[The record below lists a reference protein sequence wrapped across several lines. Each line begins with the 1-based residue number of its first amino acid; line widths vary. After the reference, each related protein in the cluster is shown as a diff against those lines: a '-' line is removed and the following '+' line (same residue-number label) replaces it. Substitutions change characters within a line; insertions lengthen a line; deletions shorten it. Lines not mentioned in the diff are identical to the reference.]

1 MSSIA
6 ATTKE
11 KLGDSSAVSVR
22 RVFIPYLVGIV
33 AQLPLLLIYF
43 SGLWERP
50 HYQFFPFALLIV
62 GVFAWLRWPRGQVD
76 PFFAS
81 SFSNFLFWTAVGFG
95 LLGTIFV
102 EGWFTGWFTAVSV
115 VLLLTSLF
123 ARTRDSEYPSRSLLV
138 VSLPLFSVIMLP
150 NNYDFRLITWLQIIS
165 ARLSSG
171 WLDLIGF
178 RHFSPGTTLNFPDQA
193 YEVERACS
201 GVQSFFTLLFC
212 ATFIIVTLRRGFFR
226 GLFLMIS
233 AVIWAILMN
242 SVRIM
247 LIPVAWEWFGL
258 DLKSGIMHEI
268 LGYLVMLFACLM
280 LLSTD
285 QLIEYLFGNR
295 DAEVIEGRRPLFSFR
310 RATAATLEVIR
321 QPMLPR
327 HVVGLMTGAAL
338 FALFGV
344 VQLFDVVRSLN
355 NRQYAVRF
363 FDTSQIVEVAGD
375 ALPDTLTSTAGTR
388 SPEWTKRKYE
398 RVDRSRGSDLG
409 QRSDNWVYLI
419 EQEMLPAH
427 ISLDQPFPGWHELIT
442 CYQNNGWV
450 IDIPRRRGSE
460 SLQLENGETIDWTY
474 VEVGLRH
481 SETSQRGWLM
491 FGFCDENGV
500 PFDAPVEWDDI
511 RYLFEGVRNRLSSRI
526 RSNLFRGQ
534 SYQIQVFVVSAKDFT
549 DPLKEDMRSQFF
561 EARKKLRAAIVDSAR
576 SE

>member
-1 MSSIA
+1 MSSIT
-6 ATTKE
+6 ATATD
-11 KLGDSSAVSVR
+11 KLATATGSARGVL
-22 RVFIPYLVGIV
+22 IPYVVGIV

-43 SGLWERP
+43 SSLWDRP

-62 GVFAWLRWPRGQVD
+62 GVFAYLRWPKGQLD

-81 SFSNFLFWTAVGFG
+81 SFSNFLFWLAVVFG

-123 ARTRDSEYPSRSLLV
+123 ARTRDSEFPSRSLLA

-150 NNYDFRLITWLQIIS
+150 NNFDYRLITWLQLIS

-171 WLDLIGF
+171 WLDLMGF

-226 GLFLMIS
+226 GLFLMVS
-233 AVIWAILMN
+233 AVVWAILMN

-295 DAEVIEGRRPLFSFR
+295 DAEAIDGRRPLFPFR
-310 RATAATLEVIR
+310 LNPAVSSEVVR
-321 QPMLPR
+321 EPLLPR
-327 HVVGLMTGAAL
+327 QRIALKIGAVL
-338 FALFGV
+338 LCLFGV
-344 VQLFDVVRSLN
+344 SQLVDVIRSLTSS
-355 NRQYAVRF
+355 QYAVRF
-363 FDTSQIVEVAGD
+363 FDSSRIVDVGSE
-375 ALPDTLTSTAGTR
+375 ALPETLKSVSGEKTV
-388 SPEWTKRKYE
+388 EWKKRKYE
-398 RVDRSRGSDLG
+398 RIDRNRGSDLG
-409 QRSDNWVYLI
+409 QRSDIWQYLL
-419 EQEMLPAH
+419 EQSMLQAMV
-427 ISLDQPFPGWHELIT
+427 SLDQPFPGWHELVT
-442 CYQNNGWV
+442 CYRINGWE
-450 IDIPRRRGSE
+450 IDVPRRRGSE
-460 SLQLENGETIDWTY
+460 KLQLENGETIDWTY

-491 FGFCDENGV
+491 FGFCDESGI
-500 PFDAPVEWDDI
+500 PFEAPVEWDDI
-511 RYLFEGVRNRLSSRI
+511 RYLFEGIKNRLSSRI

-534 SYQIQVFVVSAKDFT
+534 SYQIQVFLVSASDFDEPT
-549 DPLKEDMRSQFF
+549 KEEIRSQFF
-561 EARKKLRAAIVDSAR
+561 EARKHLREAIIKNAR
-576 SE
+576 LE